1 MIILHI
7 VKSYGN
13 KCNGVSVVVP
23 QYVKFQSEYADVRL
37 VNITG
42 QDAGIGNLQLEYAGT
57 KNFPDY
63 LPSPYN
69 KPDLVV
75 INEANNIENI
85 AIYRNLIKRNI
96 PYIIIPHG
104 ELTET
109 ALRKKAFKKKIAYIL
124 LFNKFIRNAKAV
136 QCLSDKE
143 LSATKK
149 KTPEKFIATNGIS
162 DMETKKEKFSTDGCK
177 LVYIGRLE
185 VYIKGI
191 DRLIE
196 GIAKIKD
203 YCVKSGVSLDIYGP
217 DYAGRKAEITELIA
231 VNGVGDIVKLHDP
244 VFGEEKINT
253 LLKSDIFIQL
263 SRIEGLPL
271 GILEAMN
278 AGLPVILTEGTNI
291 AEEAES
297 YGYGYYSGET
307 AEEVAETIVRA
318 VEDRERWAE
327 KGKKGVEYTR
337 EKYSWQSIAAETVK
351 EYKRITER
359 K

>member
-1 MIILHI
+1 MVILHI

-13 KCNGVSVVVP
+13 KSNGVSVVVP
-23 QYVKFQSEYADVRL
+23 QYVKFQAEHADVRL

-42 QDAGIGNLQLEYAGT
+42 QNVGIGNLQLEYAGA

-63 LPSPYN
+63 LPAPYN

-75 INEANNIENI
+75 INEVNNIENI
-85 AIYRNLIKRNI
+85 AVYRNLIKRNI

-124 LFNKFIRNAKAV
+124 LFNKFIGNAKAV

-143 LSATKK
+143 LSATKI
-149 KTPEKFIATNGIS
+149 KTPEKFIATNGIADIES
-162 DMETKKEKFSTDGCK
+162 KKEKFSTDGCK
-177 LVYIGRLE
+177 LIYIGRLE

-196 GIAKIKD
+196 GIADIKD
-203 YCVKSGVSLDIYGP
+203 YCVKRGVSLDIYGP

-231 VNGVGDIVKLHDP
+231 VNGVGDIVKLHDT
-244 VFGEEKINT
+244 VFDEEKINC

-263 SRIEGLPL
+263 SRNEGLPL

-278 AGLPVILTEGTNI
+278 AGLPVILTAGTNI

-297 YGYGYYSGET
+297 YGYGYYAGET

-318 VEDRERWAE
+318 VEDRVNWAD
-327 KGKKGVEYTR
+327 KGKKSVEYTR

-351 EYKRITER
+351 DYKRIIER